1 MNENNKMRKTIL
13 LGYLLIISVSLFG
26 QVGINTR
33 TPYTG
38 SVLHIDGKGNNTSS
52 TGAIV
57 AEAADDVVID
67 KQGNVGVGV
76 LQPKAKLHID
86 TSNGT
91 LKPLRLADGSQG
103 VNKYF
108 FSDTEGRGTWKD
120 KPIANG
126 IVYYS
131 ATPRTFTKNVFTELP
146 VEVNSAGYSRI
157 TIPRAGNYVFTLRW
171 WGALDALPIG
181 TKLMS
186 AATIQLCR
194 YVNATTAT
202 VLDQTTYYTAVTGVG
217 GSTTRFS
224 FTVSFFASN
233 LPAGYI
239 MFLRLRPDDGYNWAT
254 GAGLNAGQTTATIY
268 YPSIMVY
275 NI

>member
-1 MNENNKMRKTIL
+1 MKKIIL
-13 LGYLLIISVSLFG
+13 SGYVFIISASVFS

-33 TPYTG
+33 TPYTN
-38 SVLHIDGKGNNTSS
+38 SVFHIDAKGNNTSATS
-52 TGAIV
+52 VTRAQ
-57 AEAADDVVID
+57 EADDVVID
-67 KQGNVGVGV
+67 KSGNIGVGV
-76 LQPKAKLHID
+76 VNPTAKVHID
-86 TSNGT
+86 SSKGT
-91 LKPLRLADGSQG
+91 IKPLRLADGSQG
-103 VNKYF
+103 INKYF
-108 FSDTEGRGTWKD
+108 FSDTQGRGTWKD
-120 KPIANG
+120 KPMPNG

-131 ATPRTFTKNVFTELP
+131 TTPKTLTKNVFTELP

-171 WGALDALPIG
+171 WGALDAIPIG

-186 AATIQLCR
+186 TATIQLCR
-194 YVNATTAT
+194 YVSSTTST
-202 VLDQTTYYTAVTGVG
+202 VLDQTTYYTSVTGVG

-233 LPAGYI
+233 LPAGDI
-239 MFLRLRPDDGYNWAT
+239 LFLRLRPDDGYNWLT
-254 GAGLNAGQTTATIY
+254 GASLAADQVKQTIY